1 MVDRSDFIYGMHM
14 HTYTLYMLRKDMPHI
29 GNVVVMFV
37 PGLVTMTHIIDGL
50 ARRETHSNLQWS

>member
-1 MVDRSDFIYGMHM
+1 MFIYGMYM
-14 HTYTLYMLRKDMPHI
+14 HTYTSYVLQNDMPHI
-29 GNVVVMFV
+29 ANVVVMFV